1 MDVKPVDRKITKITL
16 ALFLLNILAIIVFAD
31 RISLTLHD
39 IFPALCF
46 VFNILVIAVA
56 YLYERKNL
64 KSHIFRRGASAD
76 FYIVTASKY
85 NREKKFDLMLV
96 IHCSLLPF
104 YLPTAFLTYKLQC
117 VIPTIV
123 LFFIPKLVSS
133 VYNTVELFF
142 TAQKNR
148 IAQKQKDAQYE
159 KERIEQERRQVE
171 IKLLLHTAHPKA
183 FGVHFFFT
191 ALSQRKGH
199 LLTKLFRNI
208 MALIFVII
216 K

>member
-1 MDVKPVDRKITKITL
+1 MEVRPIDSKITKITI
-16 ALFLLNILAIIVFAD
+16 ALFVLNILAIIVFAD

-76 FYIVTASKY
+76 FYIVTANKY
-85 NREKKFDLMLV
+85 NREKKFDLILV

-123 LFFIPKLVSS
+123 LFFIPKLVSQI
-133 VYNTVELFF
+133 YDNIYFF
-142 TAQKNR
+142 TTAHKNKLM
-148 IAQKQKDAQYE
+148 QQQKDAQYE
-159 KERIEQERRQVE
+159 KERIEQERRE
-171 IKLLLHTAHPKA
+171 ELGKWK
-183 FGVHFFFT
+183 
-191 ALSQRKGH
+191 
-199 LLTKLFRNI
+199 
-208 MALIFVII
+208 
-216 K
+216 